1 MKLSEIL
8 KESYYQFRTVTKHR
22 TNSEQ
27 LNRAVREIKK
37 KVLEVNKL
45 VEYTERLKKELNE
58 GGNMQYWK
66 ATNKSLN
73 KISEAINHLNN
84 KIKNLIQ

>member
-1 MKLSEIL
+1 MKLSDIL
-8 KESYYQFRTVTKHR
+8 KESYYQFRNSTKNR

-27 LNRAVREIKK
+27 LNRAVKEIKR
-37 KVLEVNKL
+37 KVVEVNTL
-45 VEYTERLKKELNE
+45 VKYTERLKKELNE
-58 GGNMQYWK
+58 GGNMKYWK
-66 ATNKSLN
+66 ATNASLN